1 MAGKLR
7 DTESNQQDCGGGQC
21 ISEPSAIPCQRT
33 YQRDGGGRSSRRRHS
48 RNRLRQRLHRRQ
60 DSASK
65 SIVGAR
71 ARLWHWCRRLRCS
84 YHSASSLREWTVV
97 YTTPQAGSGILGD
110 SQRHLRYNASLYK
123 SVCASEKGH
132 SMKLETSTLQSLP
145 KVLLHEHLDGVLRP
159 STVID
164 LAQSAGYTGL
174 PTNDAGELA
183 SWFFQGANQGSL
195 AKYLEGFRHTIAV
208 MQTEEALER
217 VAYEQAEDLSR
228 DGVVYYET
236 RFAPVFHTQ
245 KGLTH
250 QRVVSAVLRGMARG
264 RQDFGIRSGLI
275 ICAMRNMNVSLE
287 MAELA
292 VDFRERGVVGFDLAG
307 EEGGYPPKKHV
318 DAFHYIQREN
328 FNITIHAGE
337 GFGKESIWQAIQY
350 CGAHRI
356 GHGTR
361 LIDDIAVVDGE
372 AVKLGDLAQY
382 VLDKR
387 IPLEICLLSNIH
399 TGATPGLAEHPFKIL
414 YQEKFRVTL
423 NTDNRL
429 MSNTTMTREFEAA
442 AETFGLSLDDF
453 EKITVNAM
461 KSAFLPYK
469 ERCDFIYSIIKPGYA
484 KIRKQHAANQSATT
498 SHAH

>member
-1 MAGKLR
+1 MKL
-7 DTESNQQDCGGGQC
+7 
-21 ISEPSAIPCQRT
+21 
-33 YQRDGGGRSSRRRHS
+33 
-48 RNRLRQRLHRRQ
+48 
-60 DSASK
+60 
-65 SIVGAR
+65 
-71 ARLWHWCRRLRCS
+71 
-84 YHSASSLREWTVV
+84 
-97 YTTPQAGSGILGD
+97 TTPQ
-110 SQRHLRYNASLYK
+110 
-123 SVCASEKGH
+123 
-132 SMKLETSTLQSLP
+132 LQTLP

-159 STVID
+159 QTVID
-164 LAQSAGYTGL
+164 LAADVHYDGL
-174 PTNDAGELA
+174 PTRDPEELA
-183 SWFFQGANQGSL
+183 RWFHQGANQGSL

-236 RFAPVFHTQ
+236 RFAPVFHTT

-250 QRVVSAVLRGMARG
+250 QQVVAAVLKGMARG

-275 ICAMRNMNVSLE
+275 LCAMRNMNVSLE

-292 VDFRERGVVGFDLAG
+292 VDFRSRGVVGFDLAG

-328 FNITIHAGE
+328 FNITVHAGE

-356 GHGTR
+356 GHGAR
-361 LIDDIAVVDGE
+361 LIDDIAVADGK

-387 IPLEICLLSNIH
+387 IPLEICLISNVH
-399 TGATPGLAEHPFKIL
+399 TGATPSLEQHPFKIL

-429 MSNTTMTREFEAA
+429 MSDTTMTREFEAA
-442 AETFGLSLDDF
+442 AGTFGLGIDDF
-453 EKITVNAM
+453 EKITINAM
-461 KSAFLPYK
+461 KSAFLPYDQ
-469 ERCDFIYSIIKPGYA
+469 RLDVIYRIIKPGYA
-484 KIRKQHAANQSATT
+484 RMREALGR
-498 SHAH
+498 